1 MAGELLGP
9 DASSRTITLGLG
21 QTAHGRVATVYT
33 DAAATSLATIYTY
46 DGTGT
51 PGAAI
56 SGSQVTIDANSQ
68 LPQFWFPSA
77 GVDTL
82 YVRVNGKSGIT
93 TITADVDARLDV
105 VAGITQGAAVADQGA
120 LTASA
125 PAALTAS
132 APSALTASAPSALT
146 SAQLTGGESPTEGE
160 HNQVQADL
168 AALRTTVAALVTD
181 ITALRA
187 TVAAAVVDLPAL
199 RTPLAAAVTDLG
211 TARTKTNALLGSLRT
226 AGIIDT

>member
-21 QTAHGRVATVYT
+21 QTAHGRTATVYT
-33 DAAATSLATIYTY
+33 DTAATSLATIYTY

-56 SGSQVTIDANSQ
+56 SGSQVTIDSNSQ

-82 YVRVNGKSGIT
+82 YVRVAGRAGIT

-125 PAALTAS
+125 AGALTATAPAALTAV
-132 APSALTASAPSALT
+132 AAAGATPTDDEFDALL
-146 SAQLTGGESPTEGE
+146 
-160 HNQVQADL
+160 ADVT
-168 AALRTTVAALVTD
+168 ALRTVL
-181 ITALRA
+181 
-187 TVAAAVVDLPAL
+187 AAAVVDLAAI
-199 RTPLAAAVTDLG
+199 RTATNAGITDLG
-211 TARTKTNALLGSLRT
+211 TARTKVNALLGSLRT

>member
-21 QTAHGRVATVYT
+21 KTAAGRTATVYT
-33 DAAATSLATIYTY
+33 DADATSLATIYTY

-56 SGSQVTIDANSQ
+56 SGSQVTIDSNSQ
-68 LPQFWFPSA
+68 LPRFWFPSS

-105 VAGITQGAAVADQGA
+105 VTGMTRAAAVADQAA

-125 PAALTAS
+125 PAAMTQA
-132 APSALTASAPSALT
+132 AI
-146 SAQLTGGESPTEGE
+146 TGGEPPTEAE
-160 HNQVQADL
+160 FNALRADVAAIHTSLTAVVADAVAARAKLNAEL
-168 AALRTTVAALVTD
+168 AALRAAGLQTT
-181 ITALRA
+181 
-187 TVAAAVVDLPAL
+187 
-199 RTPLAAAVTDLG
+199 
-211 TARTKTNALLGSLRT
+211 
-226 AGIIDT
+226 

>member
-9 DASSRTITLGLG
+9 DASSRTITLGLN
-21 QTAHGRVATVYT
+21 QSAHGRTATVYS
-33 DAAATSLATIYTY
+33 DSSATSLAAILTY

-68 LPQFWFPSA
+68 LPRFWFPA
-77 GVDTL
+77 GSDTL
-82 YVRVNGKSGIT
+82 YVRVVGLNGIK

-105 VAGITQGAAVADQGA
+105 LAGMTQAAAVADQGA

-132 APSALTASAPSALT
+132 APAALTASAPSALT
-146 SAQLTGGESPTEGE
+146 SAQITGGEAPTEAE
-160 HNQVQADL
+160 YNQLQADV
-168 AALRTTVAALVTD
+168 AALRTTL
-181 ITALRA
+181 
-187 TVAAAVVDLPAL
+187 AAVVVDLAAL
-199 RTPLAAAVTDLG
+199 RTPLAATVTDVAAVR
-211 TARTKTNALLGSLRT
+211 TPVAANVVDVAATRTKLNAALGSLRT
-226 AGIIDT
+226 AGIIHA